1 MSRVVAFG
9 CSFTYGHGLEDCV
22 ASDGIGAGPIPS
34 RFSWPSILADKMN
47 LDCDNQAVCGLS
59 NLGIVDKILNYSF
72 NKDDM
77 IIIMWTFFER
87 DLLWLSKNQKL
98 DLTVGIDTEILNAW
112 AITHGIVDRRM
123 RTWYNIHHV
132 YSYLKSI
139 NANFYFLHVNQ
150 EPEFINLRPV
160 WANNINFL
168 PTKFRDFRHFPLAA
182 DGKHPGTKSHSFIA
196 SHIYQHINSTEFS
209 NQS

>member
-87 DLLWLSKNQKL
+87 DLLWVSKNQKL

-112 AITHGIVDRRM
+112 AITHSIVDRRM

-182 DGKHPGTKSHSFIA
+182 DGKHPGPKSHSFMA
-196 SHIYQHINSTEFS
+196 SHIYQHINSPEFS

>member
-1 MSRVVAFG
+1 MSRLVAFG

-22 ASDGIGAGPIPS
+22 ASDGIGAGPVPS
-34 RFSWPSILADKMN
+34 KFSWPSILADKMN

-150 EPEFINLRPV
+150 EPEFINLKPV

-182 DGKHPGTKSHSFIA
+182 DGKHPGTKSHNFMA